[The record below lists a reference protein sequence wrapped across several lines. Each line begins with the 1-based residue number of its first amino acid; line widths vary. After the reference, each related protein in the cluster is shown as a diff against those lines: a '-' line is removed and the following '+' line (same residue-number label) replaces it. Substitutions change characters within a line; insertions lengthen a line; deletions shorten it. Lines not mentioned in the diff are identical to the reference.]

1 MGDIFNEYLVKRRN
15 GPKQLLYK
23 GLIGLAAIAVMALAL
38 YFLGIF
44 ALLVIVGVGV
54 GLYFAYKEFDV
65 EYEYC
70 LTNDEL
76 DIDRIVSRE
85 RRKNVLN
92 VNVRTVEILAPVESE
107 HSAKMKNRSIRR
119 TLDYSSGVNDSRR
132 WFAIYDD
139 PKAGKTL
146 LIFDPPKKMRDGIR
160 TFIPRFVMEPKAPA
174 AEEEK

>member
-1 MGDIFNEYLVKRRN
+1 MGDIFNEYLVRRKN

-44 ALLVIVGVGV
+44 ALLVIVAVGA
-54 GLYFAYKEFDV
+54 GIFFAYKEFDV
-65 EYEYC
+65 EFEYC

-92 VNVRTVEILAPVESE
+92 VNVKTIEILAPVASE
-107 HSAKMKNRSIRR
+107 HSAKMKNKSIRR
-119 TLDYSSGVNDSRR
+119 TLDYSSGINDSRR
-132 WFAIYDD
+132 WFAIFDD

-146 LIFDPPKKMRDGIR
+146 LIFDPPRKMRDGIR
-160 TFIPRFVMEPKAPA
+160 TYIPRFVMEPKKT
-174 AEEEK
+174 EEE